1 MSMTLEARNIKVKLG
16 RKEVLQGVDFTAQS
30 GQVTAIVGP
39 NGSGKT
45 TLLRAMTDEVSHGG
59 KVWINGTDIDR
70 LHPWQL
76 AAIRAVQ
83 PQSSS
88 IAFPFTVLEIVRLGL
103 SAGLSAADSSV
114 PLKALEAVGLAGFA
128 GRMYQ
133 DLSGGEQQRVQ
144 LARVVT
150 QVWEPVVQGSPR
162 WLILDEPVAS
172 LDIGHQFT
180 VMDLA
185 RDYAARGG
193 GVVAVMHDLNL
204 TAMFAD
210 RVVLMESGQVAA
222 TGSPTEVLTD
232 ETLARTYGC
241 PIPVNTTPP
250 VSMPFLLPQA
260 RTAMD
265 TQAS

>member
-1 MSMTLEARNIKVKLG
+1 MQAYDIRVTLG
-16 RKEVLQGVDFTAQS
+16 RRAILKGVDFEARP
-30 GQVTAIVGP
+30 GEVTAIAGP

-45 TLLRAMTDEVSHGG
+45 TLLRAMTGEVPFTGR
-59 KVWINGTDIDR
+59 VLLNGRDTAAMK
-70 LHPWQL
+70 PWQL

-83 PQSSS
+83 PQSAA

-103 SAGLSAADSSV
+103 RAGLAAADSAL
-114 PLKALEAVGLAGFA
+114 PLRALEQVDLAGFA
-128 GRMYQ
+128 HRFYQ

-144 LARVVT
+144 LARVMV
-150 QVWEPVVQGSPR
+150 QVWEPVLDGVPR

-185 RDYAARGG
+185 RHYAARGG

-210 RVVLMESGQVAA
+210 RITLIHAGRVAA
-222 TGSPTEVLTD
+222 VGTPAEVLTND
-232 ETLARTYGC
+232 TLAQVYGC
-241 PIPVNTTPP
+241 PVPVNSVPP
-250 VSMPFLLPQA
+250 AGMPFLLPQA
-260 RTAMD
+260 RAV
-265 TQAS
+265 

>member
-1 MSMTLEARNIKVKLG
+1 MTMTLEAKSIAVKLG
-16 RKEVLQGVDFTAQS
+16 RRQVLNGVDFSARS

-45 TLLRAMTDEVSHGG
+45 TLLRAMTGEVPHQGRVFLNS
-59 KVWINGTDIDR
+59 TDVST

-88 IAFPFTVLEIVRLGL
+88 IAFPFTVHEIVRLGL
-103 SAGLSAADSSV
+103 SAGLSASDNTV
-114 PLKALEAVGLAGFA
+114 PLQALNAVGLGGFA

-144 LARVVT
+144 LARVIT
-150 QVWEPVVQGSPR
+150 QVWEPVVDDAPR

-185 RDYAARGG
+185 RSYASRGG

-210 RVVLMESGQVAA
+210 HVVLMEAGKVAV
-222 TGSPTEVLTD
+222 TGSPAEVLSD
-232 ETLARTYGC
+232 ETLTRTYGC
-241 PIPVNTTPP
+241 PVPVNTTPP
-250 VSMPFLLPQA
+250 ASIPFLLPQA
-260 RTAMD
+260 RVAL
-265 TQAS
+265 ANRGA